1 MFGRSQLNILFL
13 AKKKKKKRKH
23 THTYTVYKLEF
34 CVNLKFFFFFG
45 NKYKA
50 KKKYC
55 LEMFVYCINA
65 VYIWD
70 KIISQTI
77 EARQIFT
84 CGTHLKKIAIV

>member
-1 MFGRSQLNILFL
+1 
-13 AKKKKKKRKH
+13 
-23 THTYTVYKLEF
+23 
-34 CVNLKFFFFFG
+34 
-45 NKYKA
+45 
-50 KKKYC
+50 
-55 LEMFVYCINA
+55 MFVYCINA